1 MLYVFLLYWFLCLFL
16 FVCFLRPFVMYHF
29 LFQFPGKNKK
39 KKKNFLFF
47 CARVCFSFLRIFT
60 VTTAGTP
67 TVTVRRP
74 KMLSIIFVCVCNH
87 QVVHLAT
94 LKKKGNGWVMKK
106 KQKKKTRR
114 PSNVFTGELLGQL
127 GVLEEFGMRALVLE
141 TVASCRRL
149 GTGGSGRGVGA
160 SACCRRVLSSG

>member
-1 MLYVFLLYWFLCLFL
+1 MTRCSTFFCFIGFCAFFFCL

-29 LFQFPGKNKK
+29 LFQFPGKNK

-94 LKKKGNGWVMKK
+94 LKKKKV
-106 KQKKKTRR
+106 
-114 PSNVFTGELLGQL
+114 
-127 GVLEEFGMRALVLE
+127 
-141 TVASCRRL
+141 
-149 GTGGSGRGVGA
+149 TGG
-160 SACCRRVLSSG
+160 

>member
-1 MLYVFLLYWFLCLFL
+1 MKERGRSKPMTRCSTFFCFIGFCAFFCLFVSYVL
-16 FVCFLRPFVMYHF
+16 LLCIIFFFNS
-29 LFQFPGKNKK
+29 QEKTK

-106 KQKKKTRR
+106 KQKKKNTTAIKRIYW
-114 PSNVFTGELLGQL
+114 
-127 GVLEEFGMRALVLE
+127 RAAWPARC
-141 TVASCRRL
+141 T
-149 GTGGSGRGVGA
+149 
-160 SACCRRVLSSG
+160 

>member
-29 LFQFPGKNKK
+29 LFQFPGKNK